1 MKKLIESENEEE
13 LKKQT
18 CYLIEPLD
26 LTLKMIQLNDNNI
39 NQPKIS
45 LFIHLPVFKTQI
57 LKEQY
62 DCIFLILNHITKYK
76 KFQNGFYQMR
86 KFNYFKPK
94 YKISDKKN
102 KENKLS
108 DPKIKNE
115 NAVLWFQFAI
125 QMVLKQIKFYKGDK
139 KVFQIP
145 KEDLDNLK
153 AKFMNLF
160 TIYYKGIKNNKNFNF
175 EKKEDEV
182 LFKYIIYAID
192 ISILKNWSNNVI
204 EKVFKEE
211 KIEEKRYAQSSYFS
225 YWFGTSNIDEK
236 KLFTEEEQKKLNE
249 LINDETNNN
258 EINKEQ
264 NDLQIEFIL
273 DEGGIICSKNVQS
286 SKVSLIEGFE
296 IKYEKIHFLFNMN
309 NSLQKFSINS
319 TLNNFLIDLFTIFNK
334 NKRRIPLTF
343 KDITNKEIKLG
354 TSDLENNSIDNLS
367 LESKKSE
374 NNFISLKFTYT
385 PLEDINSSFWCH
397 TTELNILYHQVFLQR
412 VIEFFTVN
420 NINEDMVNNAYDK
433 YKNLT
438 IQTKEAINHNIS
450 KKNIFQIN
458 IDPRSIIIPLNK
470 YDFSNSKVLI
480 VQFGNIKMD
489 NNITNDEFDE
499 KYPKKYF
506 MYLDSLSIDFYKS
519 MKNMKNRKNKIEV
532 LTDVSGEMGIAIL
545 NKKLYSTKENPPIK
559 LLISI
564 NNITLKLTEYIYTIL
579 IQLSNILKPTKE
591 KDLWNQLITNKED
604 IAKNAKVTA
613 LILKKNWVGSN
624 YENFLAM
631 ISGGYIYFYKSGQD
645 EEYSGYFYLKDT
657 VLNPNK
663 DNLSIQLQ
671 NDSGIIEIKF
681 RNESKFKS
689 WEKCLRERINE
700 MTESNQE
707 REEILE
713 DKVITID
720 KEEINFGVEC
730 IFKSVNLILIHENNF
745 DNLFQLSVNTLK
757 YFNLK

>member
-1 MKKLIESENEEE
+1 MK
-13 LKKQT
+13 
-18 CYLIEPLD
+18 
-26 LTLKMIQLNDNNI
+26 
-39 NQPKIS
+39 
-45 LFIHLPVFKTQI
+45 
-57 LKEQY
+57 
-62 DCIFLILNHITKYK
+62 
-76 KFQNGFYQMR
+76 
-86 KFNYFKPK
+86 
-94 YKISDKKN
+94 
-102 KENKLS
+102 
-108 DPKIKNE
+108 
-115 NAVLWFQFAI
+115 
-125 QMVLKQIKFYKGDK
+125 
-139 KVFQIP
+139 
-145 KEDLDNLK
+145 
-153 AKFMNLF
+153 
-160 TIYYKGIKNNKNFNF
+160 
-175 EKKEDEV
+175 
-182 LFKYIIYAID
+182 IIY
-192 ISILKNWSNNVI
+192 
-204 EKVFKEE
+204 
-211 KIEEKRYAQSSYFS
+211 
-225 YWFGTSNIDEK
+225 
-236 KLFTEEEQKKLNE
+236 
-249 LINDETNNN
+249 
-258 EINKEQ
+258 
-264 NDLQIEFIL
+264 
-273 DEGGIICSKNVQS
+273 
-286 SKVSLIEGFE
+286 
-296 IKYEKIHFLFNMN
+296 
-309 NSLQKFSINS
+309 
-319 TLNNFLIDLFTIFNK
+319 
-334 NKRRIPLTF
+334 
-343 KDITNKEIKLG
+343 
-354 TSDLENNSIDNLS
+354 
-367 LESKKSE
+367 
-374 NNFISLKFTYT
+374 ISLKFTYT

-438 IQTKEAINHNIS
+438 IQTKEAVNHNIS

-458 IDPRSIIIPLNK
+458 IDSRSIIIPLNK

-604 IAKNAKVTA
+604 IVKNAKVTT

-671 NDSGIIEIKF
+671 NDSGIIEL
-681 RNESKFKS
+681 N
-689 WEKCLRERINE
+689 LE
-700 MTESNQE
+700 M
-707 REEILE
+707 
-713 DKVITID
+713 
-720 KEEINFGVEC
+720 
-730 IFKSVNLILIHENNF
+730 NL
-745 DNLFQLSVNTLK
+745 NL
-757 YFNLK
+757 NLGKNA